1 MQGIVDIHSHILPG
15 VDDGSKDMD
24 MTREML
30 RIAWSEGIRT
40 MIATP
45 HHRRG
50 YAMAPAEKLK
60 EVYQAVC
67 IEAQKINPDFKIY
80 LGSELFRSHSLGE
93 RLQSGEALTM
103 AGTKYILVEFLPS
116 DPYRELYSALRR
128 LQMIGYKPIV
138 AHAERYQCL
147 VKEPALTEELV
158 EMGCYIQVNASSVVG
173 GNGFSAKR
181 YIKKL
186 LKYEMIHFLGTDTHD
201 LENRS
206 PVIQKSAAYIARKCS
221 EEYARRLCSE
231 NALRILQG
239 KSVL

>member
-30 RIAWSEGIRT
+30 RVAWSEGIRI

-67 IEAQKINPDFKIY
+67 IEAQKIDPDFKIY

-116 DPYRELYSALRR
+116 DPYRELYSTLRKM
-128 LQMIGYKPIV
+128 QMVGYKPIV

-158 EMGCYIQVNASSVVG
+158 DMGCYIQVNASSVTG
-173 GNGFSAKR
+173 ENGFSAKR
-181 YIKKL
+181 YVKKL
-186 LKYEMIHFLGTDTHD
+186 LKYEMIHFLGTDAHD
-201 LENRS
+201 PGRRS
-206 PVIQKSAAYIARKCS
+206 PMMQKCAAYIEKKCS
-221 EEYARRLCSE
+221 GAYARQICSD
-231 NALRILQG
+231 NALRILRS
-239 KSVL
+239 KTV